1 MYWERVSEDIF
12 LFTSDRYAMV
22 NCTAVLT
29 EEGIVIID
37 ALPFPNEAE
46 QIARFLEVHTEE
58 GFHSLILTHHHMDHV
73 YGLDAFP
80 KELDVI
86 SSERCRELLLEVG
99 EESLKEARRNNAM
112 YDDIDLRI
120 PSVTF
125 DTGEMLV
132 SAGSRTFRLFPLPG
146 HTKDNIGVYIEEDE
160 VLMAGDAVM
169 AIPIIARGDWEQE
182 IETLKFI
189 KELGPDTLVQGHG
202 EVILRGEI
210 DVVLDRYISYLECVY
225 EKAETALNENWR
237 RRQINEIP
245 LEDCGL
251 ERVPLGIASHQ
262 LHIANI
268 LSLYNRLKAERQSPS
283 APDDH

>member
-1 MYWERVSEDIF
+1 MYWERVSEEIF

-29 EEGIVIID
+29 DEGIVVID

-46 QIARFLEVHTEE
+46 QIARFLEAHTDK

-80 KELDVI
+80 KTLDVI

-99 EESLKEARRNNAM
+99 EESLEEARRNNAM
-112 YDDIDLRI
+112 YDDIELRI
-120 PSVTF
+120 PTVTF
-125 DTGEMLV
+125 DTGEMV
-132 SAGSRTFRLFPLPG
+132 ISAGNRTFRLFPMPG
-146 HTKDNIGVYIEEDE
+146 HTEDNIGVYIEEDE
-160 VLMAGDAVM
+160 VLIAGDAVM
-169 AIPIIARGDWEQE
+169 AIPIIARGDYDRQ
-182 IETLKFI
+182 IETLEFI
-189 KELGPDTLVQGHG
+189 KEFGPDTLVQGHG

-210 DVVLDRYISYLECVY
+210 EVVMDRYISYLECVR

-237 RRQINEIP
+237 RRRINEIA

-268 LSLYNRLKAERQSPS
+268 LSIYNQLKAEREPESDQG
-283 APDDH
+283 